1 MKAKNDLVQGWLQKA
16 ESDLANAKMCIASN
30 QALDTACFHAQ
41 QAAERC
47 IKAYLTA
54 HDIEFPFIHNL
65 EKLIE
70 LCATADASFTTLKPL
85 AQDLTPYAVGLRYD
99 NEFWPSVE
107 TAQQALDSALTIQAF
122 VTERLSSEMEPKEEG
137 SSDEEANTFG
147 DSS

>member
-47 IKAYLTA
+47 IKAYLT
-54 HDIEFPFIHNL
+54 
-65 EKLIE
+65 
-70 LCATADASFTTLKPL
+70 
-85 AQDLTPYAVGLRYD
+85 PYAVELRYD

-107 TAQQALDSALTIQAF
+107 TAHQALDSALTIQAF